1 MTTEP
6 AQADFEEDFV
16 DAGGVETHY
25 WARGPADGEVLVLV
39 HGGGSGADSWGNWKF
54 AMPRLAEHGF
64 RCYAMDM
71 VGFGQSATPD
81 PDDFDYTNQ
90 ARIDQVIGFIEAL
103 GLEEPSLIG
112 NSMGGAASMGVAMQ
126 SPEVIDRLI
135 LVGGA
140 GHLTPDERPQE
151 SQDAIEVLSGF
162 DGSREA
168 MFDVVDVLSV
178 TDWYDRAAMVD
189 HRLAN
194 FERPGVQAA
203 FGETMRIATGEMDM
217 YYDDEEIAS
226 IPNQTLIINGREDLV
241 IPPKGAWGMF
251 DLIEDSS
258 VHILPNCGHWV
269 MVDQVDWATSLV
281 AEFFEYGG

>member
-1 MTTEP
+1 MATEP
-6 AQADFEEDFV
+6 QQADFEEATVTTGAF
-16 DAGGVETHY
+16 ETHY
-25 WARGPADGEVLVLV
+25 WARGPEDGDALVMV

-54 AMPRLAEHGF
+54 AMPRLAEAGF
-64 RCYAMDM
+64 RTYAMDM

-81 PDDFDYTNQ
+81 PEAFDYTNQ
-90 ARIDQVIGFIEAL
+90 ARINQVVDFIDAL
-103 GLEEPSLIG
+103 GLEDPSLVG

-126 SPEVIDRLI
+126 APDRIDRLV

-140 GHLTPDERPQE
+140 GHLRPEERPPASQE
-151 SQDAIEVLSGF
+151 AIEVLSGF

-189 HRLAN
+189 HRLEN
-194 FERPGVQAA
+194 FERPGVKAA

-226 IPNQTLIINGREDLV
+226 IPVPTLIINGREDLV
-241 IPPKGAWGMF
+241 IPPRGAWGMF
-251 DLIEDSS
+251 DLIDDAS
-258 VHILPNCGHWV
+258 VHVLPHCGHWV

-281 AEFFEYGG
+281 ADFFDYGG